1 MKKESFQFPEVEKTV
16 RIEGKSGTPSAVV
29 STYISWELEQLLTA
43 TYVEMYFNSGDDEK
57 TNFVV
62 AERIF
67 DFMLL
72 KEMTS
77 INVDLKKYTNEDG
90 KNISLDLAYESG
102 FMASVKKSIV
112 NLAIVYGRTQR
123 AVEDIKQEKYSPIG
137 FVKDLTKVL
146 ESADIAGLMEKVSGL
161 KEFVSNSPL
170 SSLMDEGK
178 QG

>member
-16 RIEGKSGTPSAVV
+16 RIEGKRETKSATV
-29 STYISWELEQLLTA
+29 STYIPWELEQLLTA

-77 INVDLKKYTNEDG
+77 IDVDLKKYTDKEG

-102 FMASVKKSIV
+102 FMSSVKGSIV
-112 NLAIVYGRTQR
+112 NLGIVYGRIQR
-123 AVEDIKQEKYSPIG
+123 VVEDIKQEKYSPIG
-137 FVKDLTKVL
+137 FVRDLTKVL
-146 ESADIAGLMEKVSGL
+146 ESADIAGLMEQVSGL
-161 KEFVSNSPL
+161 KEFVAKSPL
-170 SSLMDEGK
+170 SSLIEEGK
-178 QG
+178 EG